1 MPFSNIENVMVSWF
15 VACCESISNNIFQL
29 ATDQRYYLKIT
40 HLDYVF
46 YFEILCYKFT
56 RLF

>member
-40 HLDYVF
+40 HLDCVF
-46 YFEILCYKFT
+46 YFENLCYKFT
-56 RLF
+56 